1 MKLFYQVNK
10 VLLVIA
16 ALCFFFIVVPGR
28 ELSANGKSDHT
39 VLYDKNDCNGKL
51 VIEEQGRTIYVR
63 SKESTASA
71 YAVLKYQTA
80 EFHPAPV
87 AKMDIE

>member
-1 MKLFYQVNK
+1 MKLLYQINK

-16 ALCFFFIVVPGR
+16 ALCFIFIVIPGWK
-28 ELSANGKSDHT
+28 LSKPGKSDHT

-51 VIEEQGRTIYVR
+51 VIVEQGRTIYVR
-63 SKESTASA
+63 SKESTAGA

>member
-16 ALCFFFIVVPGR
+16 ALCFIFIVIPGWK
-28 ELSANGKSDHT
+28 LSAPGKTDHT

-51 VIEEQGRTIYVR
+51 VIEEQGRTIYVHT
-63 SKESTASA
+63 KEHTANT
-71 YAVLKYQTA
+71 YAVLKYQMA